1 MRIALI
7 FALAGVA
14 EAAGGQALVDRVGTT
29 GFVQLQAESFKAL
42 SPRQQS
48 LAFYLSQA
56 SIAIDPIN
64 YDQNSRFGLRQK
76 RLLEALVNLPPDG
89 RMQILN
95 FTKLFWAN
103 RGNHNE
109 MTAQKFMPEFTFD
122 QLKAAATQALKAGR
136 FKGTPYGTPAIQNQ
150 ADLDRELEDLR
161 PSLFDPNFEPMITA
175 KSPQGGKDILQSS
188 ANNFYL
194 NVSMEDLANFHDTHP
209 LNSRLVKKG
218 RQTGGRGLPRRHAR
232 WQSAARHV
240 RTVPAARPTD
250 SWKRRGNMPNPAR
263 TR

>member
-14 EAAGGQALVDRVGTT
+14 AAAGGQALVDRVGTT

-122 QLKAAATQALKAGR
+122 RAQSGRHPGVECGPLQRHALR
-136 FKGTPYGTPAIQNQ
+136 H
-150 ADLDRELEDLR
+150 
-161 PSLFDPNFEPMITA
+161 
-175 KSPQGGKDILQSS
+175 SP
-188 ANNFYL
+188 
-194 NVSMEDLANFHDTHP
+194 HH
-209 LNSRLVKKG
+209 R
-218 RQTGGRGLPRRHAR
+218 PRRTWTA
-232 WQSAARHV
+232 
-240 RTVPAARPTD
+240 
-250 SWKRRGNMPNPAR
+250 SWKISSPPCS
-263 TR
+263 TRISSP